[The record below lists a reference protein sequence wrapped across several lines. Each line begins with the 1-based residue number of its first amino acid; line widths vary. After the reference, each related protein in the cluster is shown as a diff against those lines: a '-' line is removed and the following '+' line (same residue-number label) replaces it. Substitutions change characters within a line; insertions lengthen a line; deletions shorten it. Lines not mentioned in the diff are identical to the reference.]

1 MATAQGDEKVTAS
14 VEHVDNKVETK
25 VDTTD
30 SGSMMKEVGAEDNL
44 DRFGAWKKTDPA
56 EIALVRKLDWHI
68 MVLLNHRRIS

>member
-1 MATAQGDEKVTAS
+1 MSAPQGDEKVIAT
-14 VEHVDNKVETK
+14 VEHVDNKVDR
-25 VDTTD
+25 VDKAD

-68 MVLLNHRRIS
+68 MVNMNLRTIY